1 MSSKPIIISI
11 DGFASTG
18 KSTLAKK
25 ISKHLGYNYVD
36 TGSIYRA
43 ITLFSINNGFFEPDS
58 IKLNLL
64 KDALNESSFVLNS
77 NSNVLYFND
86 NKLDEEIR
94 SHGVSEKVSIIA
106 KIPLVR
112 SFVLNQLR
120 LLKIIKG
127 LVIEGRDIGTVVFP
141 NANYKFFFNASI
153 DTRVKRRWNEMIKK
167 NIKISKTKIKKNI
180 ILRDKTDKQRKISPL
195 IVPKDSIQ
203 INTSNLTIEEV
214 FDIIMNHL
222 KQILS

>member
-1 MSSKPIIISI
+1 MSSKPIVISI

-25 ISKHLGYNYVD
+25 ISNHLEYNYVD

-64 KDALNESSFVLNS
+64 KEALNESSFVLNS
-77 NSNVLYFND
+77 NSNELYFND

-94 SHGVSEKVSIIA
+94 SHSVSEKVSVIA
-106 KIPLVR
+106 KIPFVR

-120 LLKIIKG
+120 LLKISKG

-153 DTRVKRRWNEMIKK
+153 DTRVDRRWNEMTKK
-167 NIKISKTKIKKNI
+167 NIKISKTKIKENI
-180 ILRDKTDKQRKISPL
+180 ISRDKTDKNRKISPL

-203 INTSNLTIEEV
+203 IDTSNLTIEEV
-214 FDIIMNHL
+214 FDIIINHL
-222 KQILS
+222 K

>member
-1 MSSKPIIISI
+1 MSSKPIVISI

-25 ISKHLGYNYVD
+25 ISNHLEYNYVD

-64 KDALNESSFVLNS
+64 KEALNKSSFVLNS
-77 NSNVLYFND
+77 NSNKLYFND

-94 SHGVSEKVSIIA
+94 SHSVSEKVSVIA
-106 KIPLVR
+106 KIPFVR

-120 LLKIIKG
+120 LLKISKG

-153 DTRVKRRWNEMIKK
+153 DTRVDRRWNEMTKK
-167 NIKISKTKIKKNI
+167 NIKISKTKIKENI
-180 ILRDKTDKQRKISPL
+180 ISRDKADKHRKISPL

-203 INTSNLTIEEV
+203 IDTSNLTIEEV
-214 FDIIMNHL
+214 FDIIINHL
-222 KQILS
+222 K

>member
-25 ISKHLGYNYVD
+25 ISNHLEYNYVD

-58 IKLNLL
+58 IELNFP
-64 KDALNESSFVLNS
+64 KDALNESSFILNKNS
-77 NSNVLYFND
+77 NELYFNN

-94 SHGVSEKVSIIA
+94 SHSVSEKVSIIA

-153 DTRVKRRWNEMIKK
+153 DTRVERRWNEMTKK
-167 NIKISKTKIKKNI
+167 NIKISKAKIKENI
-180 ILRDKTDKQRKISPL
+180 ISRDKTDKQRKISPL

-203 INTSNLTIEEV
+203 INTSDLAIEEV

-222 KQILS
+222 K

>member
-25 ISKHLGYNYVD
+25 ISNYLEYNYVD

-64 KDALNESSFVLNS
+64 KEALNESSFVLNS
-77 NSNVLYFND
+77 DSNELYFNN

-94 SHGVSEKVSIIA
+94 SHSVSEKVSVIA
-106 KIPLVR
+106 KIPFVR

-120 LLKIIKG
+120 LLKISKG

-153 DTRVKRRWNEMIKK
+153 DTRVDRRWNEMRKK
-167 NIKISKTKIKKNI
+167 NIKISKTKIKENI
-180 ILRDKTDKQRKISPL
+180 ISRDKTDKNRKISPL

-203 INTSNLTIEEV
+203 IDTSNLTIEEV
-214 FDIIMNHL
+214 FDIIINHL
-222 KQILS
+222 K

>member
-25 ISKHLGYNYVD
+25 ISNHLEYNYVD

-64 KDALNESSFVLNS
+64 KDALNESSFVLNN
-77 NSNVLYFND
+77 NSNELYFNN

-94 SHGVSEKVSIIA
+94 SHSVSEKVSIIA

-112 SFVLNQLR
+112 SFVLNQIR
-120 LLKIIKG
+120 LLKISKG

-153 DTRVKRRWNEMIKK
+153 DTRVERRWNEMTKK
-167 NIKISKTKIKKNI
+167 NIKISKAKIKENI
-180 ILRDKTDKQRKISPL
+180 ISRDKTDKQRKISPL

-203 INTSNLTIEEV
+203 INTSDLAIEEV

-222 KQILS
+222 K